1 MDILEYLESAK
12 GKLRSCQLEAVR
24 SFVAY
29 AEENESNRALLI
41 NLPTGAGKTGV
52 ISLISHLSKASKI
65 LVICHRKAVKDQLFR
80 EISKKFFRITIKDED
95 FNLKKTYR
103 DYNFEQGEGIY
114 ITSFQKLTVL
124 GDEEL
129 ENVQKDFDLIIVDEG
144 HSEPSP
150 VWREIIRQSSAM
162 KVVITATPYRNDLF
176 ELNVSTE
183 HFYVFTFKDAV
194 ADGVITE
201 PLYEQIVDEPR
212 LLKRIK
218 DYLDADASLKCIVKC
233 KSLEEI
239 QKYHGLLSPLFITAS
254 VHERLEIDEAQNKFK
269 RVGPALKLERLR
281 IIIHQHKLD
290 EGIDIPEAKLLV
302 LTYELGSGRELVQA
316 VGRIVRHYGEA
327 QPLVLDL
334 SRAANEGMWEGYLKF
349 DDYLASGGA
358 SEFVS
363 SLSTTYLIE
372 SFLESFPKY
381 SYFDGKFKERVDLNQ
396 LNPEDDL
403 KIPNASVCFV
413 QKEENFSLPLLT
425 DRLYW
430 ELHGAGALVKTYE
443 DVLDLKVMVYVEFNS
458 SKFFSNK
465 LFFEPKLHVIILKEM
480 ESGVA
485 VFDSGGGR
493 YYNQEKYRLRN
504 AIHIDKLTALAAKTK
519 IHQIKETHA
528 RAIGQAV
535 RRPESVALKGQDL
548 DGSRSNQSNSRYA
561 LTMVKVDNIGLDG
574 KKDSSFYIG
583 ARSGRVVD
591 QKESNF
597 TLYDISQWIDAISEC
612 IEAGGNAG
620 HLIKSYAQPI
630 ADKPDTEIL
639 SVLLDFTELDGPK
652 PIGHGEIHAEF
663 LYVDY
668 SDGVSFNAHGETIEL
683 ALIYLD
689 DASCFEVELCG
700 ASDGRDDHEWVVE
713 YLNNGHRLKILYE
726 DGVTYLGGTFYKLAL
741 PYERGIAAQDSFSGN
756 SLFPLVEMLGPNLKE
771 KGHVKKHQYHRTT
784 RDSFDPDSIFHL
796 VDKLKGYGDP
806 ATPLGDLGPFAKYI
820 PGCDLV
826 LCCDMGVEPADFI
839 LSSPDKLC
847 FVHVKCGAARRPKS
861 SAGAI
866 AEVGS
871 QAIKNIHM
879 LVSSDKKFKPGNFST
894 WHQAW
899 PANTA
904 VFPLSTRY
912 RLVDGRINY
921 PAPADDSLSKRVWE
935 LICTRRVSMR
945 CKKEIWIV
953 AGNSFSAK
961 HYIKSMENPLACQ
974 PASIQAY
981 QLIEDWLSTADELD
995 VDLKIF
1001 TAP

>member
-1 MDILEYLESAK
+1 MDTLEYLDFAK
-12 GKLRSCQLEAVR
+12 EKLRRCQLEAVR
-24 SFVAY
+24 SFITY
-29 AEENESNRALLI
+29 AEEDESDRAFLI

-80 EISKKFFRITIKDED
+80 EISRKFFRVTIKDAD
-95 FNLKKTYR
+95 FDLKKTYR
-103 DYNFEQGEGIY
+103 DSDFDQGEGIY

-124 GDEEL
+124 GDEKL
-129 ENVQKDFDLIIVDEG
+129 ENVQRDFDLIIVDEG

-176 ELNVSTE
+176 ELNVSTD
-183 HFYVFTFKDAV
+183 HFYVYTFKDAV

-201 PLYEQIVDEPR
+201 PVYEQIVDGPK
-212 LLKRIK
+212 LLEKIK
-218 DYLDADASLKCIVKC
+218 AYLDADDSLKCIVKC

-239 QKYHGLLSPLFITAS
+239 QRYHALLSPFFITAS
-254 VHERLEIDEAQNKFK
+254 VHERLEIDEGQNKFK
-269 RVGPALKLERLR
+269 RVGPALKVERLR
-281 IIIHQHKLD
+281 VIIHQHKLD
-290 EGIDIPEAKLLV
+290 EGIDIPEAKLLI
-302 LTYELGSGRELVQA
+302 LTYQLGSGRELVQA

-334 SRAANEGMWEGYLKF
+334 SHGANEGMWEGYQKF

-363 SLSTTYLIE
+363 SLSTSYLIE
-372 SFLESFPKY
+372 SFLNSFPKY
-381 SYFDGKFKERVDLNQ
+381 SYFDGKFKERVDLNS

-403 KIPNASVCFV
+403 KIPHASVCFV
-413 QKEENFSLPLLT
+413 QKGQDFSLTLLM

-430 ELHGAGALVKTYE
+430 ELHGAGALVKAYE

-465 LFFEPKLHVIILKEM
+465 LFFEPKLHVIIVKEI

-485 VFDSGGGR
+485 IFDSGGGR
-493 YYNQEKYRLRN
+493 YYNQDKYRLSN

-535 RRPESVALKGQDL
+535 RRPESVALKGQNL

-574 KKDSSFYIG
+574 KRDSSYYIG
-583 ARSGRVVD
+583 ARSGRIVD

-597 TLYDISQWIDAISEC
+597 TLYDISQWVDVISQC
-612 IEAGGNAG
+612 IETGGNAG
-620 HLIKSYAQPI
+620 RLIKSYAQPI

-639 SVLLDFTELDGPK
+639 SVLLDFTELDGPT
-652 PIGHGEIHAEF
+652 PIGHGELHAEF

-668 SDGVSFNAHGETIEL
+668 NNGISFIAQGELVEL
-683 ALIYLD
+683 ALIYSD
-689 DASCFEVELCG
+689 DSSCFEVELSG
-700 ASDGRDDHEWVVE
+700 ASSGRGDHEWIVE
-713 YLNNGHRLKILYE
+713 YLKHGDRLKVLYE

-741 PYERGIAAQDSFSGN
+741 PYERGIAAEDSFAGN
-756 SLFPLVEMLGPNLKE
+756 SLFPLVEMQSANLRE
-771 KGHVKKHQYHRTT
+771 KGHINDHKYDRTT
-784 RDSFDPDSIFHL
+784 RDDFDADSIFHL
-796 VDKLKGYGDP
+796 IDKLKGYGNS
-806 ATPLGDLGPFAKYI
+806 ATPIGELGPFAKFI

-826 LCCDMGVEPADFI
+826 LCSDMGVEPGDFI
-839 LSSPDKLC
+839 LSSPEKLC
-847 FVHVKCGAARRPKS
+847 FVHVKCGDALRPQS

-879 LVSSDKKFKPGNFST
+879 LVSNNKNLKPGNFSA

-904 VFPLSTRY
+904 EFPLDTRY
-912 RLVDGRINY
+912 RLFDGRINY
-921 PAPADDSLSKRVWE
+921 PAPADDSLSKHVWD
-935 LICTRRVSMR
+935 LICTRRTSMR
-945 CKKEIWIV
+945 CQKEIWIV
-953 AGNSFSAK
+953 TGNSFSAE
-961 HYIKSMENPLACQ
+961 HFIKSMENPLASQ

-1001 TAP
+1001 TSP

>member
-1 MDILEYLESAK
+1 MDILEYLDSAK
-12 GKLRSCQLEAVR
+12 ERLRSCQLEAVR

-29 AEENESNRALLI
+29 ADENESDRAFLI

-52 ISLISHLSKASKI
+52 ISLISHLSSASKI
-65 LVICHRKAVKDQLFR
+65 LVICHRKAVKDQLFK
-80 EISKKFFRITIKDED
+80 EISKKFFRITIKDAD
-95 FNLKKTYR
+95 FELKKTYR
-103 DYNFEQGEGIY
+103 DSNFEQGEGIY
-114 ITSFQKLTVL
+114 ITSFQKLTML
-124 GDEEL
+124 GDDDL
-129 ENVQKDFDLIIVDEG
+129 DQVQKDFDLIIVDEG

-194 ADGVITE
+194 AADVITE
-201 PLYEQIVDEPR
+201 PFYEQITDEPS
-212 LLKRIK
+212 LLERIK
-218 DYLDADASLKCIVKC
+218 KYLDTNDRLKCIIKC
-233 KSLEEI
+233 KNIDDI
-239 QKYHGLLSPLFITAS
+239 QKFHELLSPLYTTAS
-254 VHERLEIDEAQNKFK
+254 VHERLEIDDAQNKFK
-269 RVGPALKLERLR
+269 RVGPALKIENLR

-316 VGRIVRHYGEA
+316 VGRIVRNYEEA

-334 SRAANEGMWEGYLKF
+334 SRGANEGMWEGYLKF
-349 DDYLASGGA
+349 DYYLASGGA

-381 SYFDGKFKERVDLNQ
+381 SYFDGKFKERVDLNY
-396 LNPEDDL
+396 LSPEDDL

-413 QKEENFSLPLLT
+413 QKEEDFSLPLLM

-430 ELHGAGALVKTYE
+430 ELHGAGALVKSYE
-443 DVLDLKVMVYVEFNS
+443 GVLDLKVMIYVEFNS

-465 LFFEPKLHVIILKEM
+465 LFFEPKLHVIIVKEID
-480 ESGVA
+480 SGVA
-485 VFDSGGGR
+485 IFDSGGGR

-519 IHQIKETHA
+519 IRQIKETHA

-535 RRPESVALKGQDL
+535 RRPETVALKGQDL
-548 DGSRSNQSNSRYA
+548 DGSRSSQSNSRYA

-583 ARSGRVVD
+583 ARSGRIVD

-620 HLIKSYAQPI
+620 RLIKSYAQPI
-630 ADKPDTEIL
+630 ADKPDANIL
-639 SVLLDFTELDGPK
+639 SVLLDFTELDGPTL
-652 PIGHGEIHAEF
+652 IGQGEIHADF
-663 LYVDY
+663 LYIDY
-668 SDGVSFNAHGETIEL
+668 DEGIIFDAHGETIAL
-683 ALIYLD
+683 ALVFRD
-689 DASCFEVELCG
+689 DTSCFEVKLCG
-700 ASDGRDDHEWVVE
+700 ISNKKEDQQWIVE
-713 YLNNGHRLKILYE
+713 YLNRGDRLKILYE
-726 DGVTYLGGTFYKLAL
+726 DGTTYLGGAFYKLAL
-741 PYERGIAAQDSFSGN
+741 PYEMGIAAQDSFSGN
-756 SLFPLVEMLGPNLKE
+756 SLFPLVEMLNSNLKE
-771 KGHVKKHQYHRTT
+771 KGHVNDHKYYRTT
-784 RDSFDPDSIFHL
+784 KDSFDPDSIFHL
-796 VDKLKGYGDP
+796 IDKLKGYGDP
-806 ATPLGDLGPFAKYI
+806 ATPLGELGPFAQYI

-826 LCCDMGVEPADFI
+826 LCTDMGVEPGDFI
-839 LSSPDKLC
+839 LSSPEKLC
-847 FVHVKCGAARRPKS
+847 FVHVKCGDARRPKS

-879 LVSSDKKFKPGNFST
+879 LVSSNKKIKPGNFST

-899 PANTA
+899 PSNTA
-904 VFPLSTRY
+904 EYPLDTRF
-912 RLVDGRINY
+912 RLANGKINHT
-921 PAPADDSLSKRVWE
+921 PPTDDSLSKNVWE
-935 LICTRRVSMR
+935 LICKRRTSMR
-945 CKKEIWIV
+945 CKKEIWIL

-961 HYIKSMENPLACQ
+961 HYIKSMENPLTCQ